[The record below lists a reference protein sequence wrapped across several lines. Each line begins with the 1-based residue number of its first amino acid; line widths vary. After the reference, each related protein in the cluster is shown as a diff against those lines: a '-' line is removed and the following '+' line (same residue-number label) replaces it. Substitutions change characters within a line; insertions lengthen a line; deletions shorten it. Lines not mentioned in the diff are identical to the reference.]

1 MATKRVIKCR
11 KCECNAE
18 FAKLRHT
25 AFVYCPSCK
34 VYNALDLT
42 GSDVPFEEFR
52 NLALEKICQDP
63 RIPNGTAF
71 KIPIAAKDKEKLFSP
86 HIHFVIADDV

>member
-11 KCECNAE
+11 KCEGNAE
-18 FAKLRHT
+18 FAKLRRV

-52 NLALEKICQDP
+52 NLALEKICQGP
-63 RIPNGTAF
+63 RIHNGITF
-71 KIPIAAKDKEKLFSP
+71 TIPIAAKDKAELFSP
-86 HIHFVIADDV
+86 HINFVIVDDA